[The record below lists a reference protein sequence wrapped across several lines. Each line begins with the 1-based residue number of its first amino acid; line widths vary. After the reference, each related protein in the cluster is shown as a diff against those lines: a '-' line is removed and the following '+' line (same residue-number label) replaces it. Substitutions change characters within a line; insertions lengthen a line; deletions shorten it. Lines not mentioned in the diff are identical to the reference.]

1 MLTTAAT
8 IANSKQRIIQQ
19 IVNVVMWGANLTF
32 ENSKDSQTLKEI
44 FAETKVKVLS
54 ILPDY
59 FRLNRGNL
67 NMHGSD
73 NQSTREVC

>member
-8 IANSKQRIIQQ
+8 IGNSKQRIIQQ
-19 IVNVVMWGANLTF
+19 IVNVVVWGANLTF

-54 ILPDY
+54 ILII
-59 FRLNRGNL
+59 
-67 NMHGSD
+67 SD
-73 NQSTREVC
+73 KTEVT